1 MIRKKAQKQDVQKKV
16 YHTDRFY
23 QPITT
28 PKIEITNSTFK
39 HVQDILQKE
48 ITILQSYVEINQAVF
63 YVPKEQVLHA
73 LEILKSLQYNI
84 LSEMSAIDN
93 LAINGTF
100 ELFYQLT
107 SHEKSHKNCRRLR
120 VKCTLKEDESMPS
133 VSNIFACAN
142 WSERECYDMFG
153 IKFENHP
160 FLKRILMPIDW
171 VGNPLLKTYPLKG
184 DEFASWYEVDK
195 IFGKEYREIV
205 GPEQRDSARID
216 RGDSINFSRIGKE
229 VPKGATPSDMVH
241 EISYQEAQK
250 PPILQ
255 KFPNTKPK
263 VLDKR
268 V

>member
-1 MIRKKAQKQDVQKKV
+1 MIRRKAQKQDVQKKV

-28 PKIEITNSTFK
+28 PKIETINSNYK
-39 HVQDILQKE
+39 EVLESLQKE
-48 ITILQSYVEINQAVF
+48 VNILNSYVEINQAVF
-63 YVPKEQVLHA
+63 YVPKEDVCRA
-73 LEILKSLQYNI
+73 LEILKSMKYNI
-84 LSEMSAIDN
+84 MSEMSAIDN
-93 LAINGTF
+93 LASDGTF

-107 SHEKSHKNCRRLR
+107 SHEKSHKDRRRLR
-120 VKCTLKEDESMPS
+120 VKCALKENEAMPS
-133 VSNIFACAN
+133 VSGIFACAN

-153 IKFENHP
+153 IKFLNHP

-195 IFGKEYREIV
+195 IFGREYRDVV

-216 RGDSINFSRIGKE
+216 RNDSINFSRIGKE
-229 VPKGATPSDMVH
+229 VPKGATPSDVVH
-241 EISYQEAQK
+241 EISYQETNK

-255 KFPNTKPK
+255 KFPNTQPK
-263 VLDKR
+263 VREKR

>member
-1 MIRKKAQKQDVQKKV
+1 MIRKKQQKKDVQKKV

-23 QPITT
+23 QPILT
-28 PKIEITNSTFK
+28 PRISVSDSEFRIVEDALKQKLEIIS
-39 HVQDILQKE
+39 
-48 ITILQSYVEINQAVF
+48 SYVEIGQAVF
-63 YVPKEQVLHA
+63 VVRKNSVPLA
-73 LEILKSLQYNI
+73 LETLKSLGYNI
-84 LSEMSAIDN
+84 MSEMSAIDN
-93 LAINGTF
+93 LAIDGTF

-107 SHEKSHKNCRRLR
+107 SHNKSYKNRRRLR
-120 VKCTLKEDESMPS
+120 VKCKINEHDSMPS

-171 VGNPLLKTYPLKG
+171 VGFPLLKSYPLKG

-195 IFGKEYREIV
+195 IFGREYRDII
-205 GPEQRDSARID
+205 GPEQRDSARVD
-216 RGDSINFSRIGKE
+216 RSDSINFARIGKE
-229 VPKGATPSDMVH
+229 VSRGEKPSEEVH
-241 EISYQEAQK
+241 EITYQEANK

-255 KFPNTKPK
+255 RFPNSAPK

-268 V
+268 L

>member
-1 MIRKKAQKQDVQKKV
+1 MIRKRQPKKDIQKKV

-23 QPITT
+23 QPILT
-28 PKIEITNSTFK
+28 PKIPLIESEFRIVEEALTHKVEVLN
-39 HVQDILQKE
+39 
-48 ITILQSYVEINQAVF
+48 SYVEIGQAVF
-63 YVPKEQVLHA
+63 YVKKDFVPLA
-73 LEILKSLQYNI
+73 LEVLKSLKYNI
-84 LSEMSAIDN
+84 MSEMSAIDN
-93 LAINGTF
+93 IAIDGTF

-107 SHEKSHKNCRRLR
+107 SHEKSHKNRRRLR
-120 VKCTLKEDESMPS
+120 VKCKINENDSMPS
-133 VSNIFACAN
+133 VSNIFPCAN

-171 VGNPLLKTYPLKG
+171 VGFPLLKSYPLKG

-195 IFGKEYREIV
+195 IFGREYRDIV
-205 GPEQRDSARID
+205 GPEQRDSARVD
-216 RGDSINFSRIGKE
+216 RNDSINFARIGKE
-229 VPKGATPSDMVH
+229 VPKGEQPSDLVH
-241 EISYQEAQK
+241 EITYQEENK

>member
-1 MIRKKAQKQDVQKKV
+1 MIRRKAQKQDVQKKV
-16 YHTDRFY
+16 YHIDRFY

-28 PKIEITNSTFK
+28 PKIETINSNYK
-39 HVQDILQKE
+39 EVLESLQKE
-48 ITILQSYVEINQAVF
+48 VSILNSYVEINQAVF
-63 YVPKEQVLHA
+63 YVPKEEVCKT
-73 LEILKSLQYNI
+73 LEILKSMKYNI
-84 LSEMSAIDN
+84 MSEMSAIDN
-93 LAINGTF
+93 LASDGTF

-107 SHEKSHKNCRRLR
+107 SHEKSHKDRRRLR
-120 VKCTLKEDESMPS
+120 VKCALKENEAMPS
-133 VSNIFACAN
+133 VSGIFACAN

-153 IKFENHP
+153 IKFLNHP

-195 IFGKEYREIV
+195 IFGREYRDVV

-216 RGDSINFSRIGKE
+216 RNDSINFSRIGKE

-241 EISYQEAQK
+241 EISYQETNK

-255 KFPNTKPK
+255 KFPNTQPK
-263 VLDKR
+263 VREKR

>member
-1 MIRKKAQKQDVQKKV
+1 MIRRKAQKQDVQKKV

-28 PKIEITNSTFK
+28 PKIETINSNYK
-39 HVQDILQKE
+39 EVLESLQKE
-48 ITILQSYVEINQAVF
+48 VSILNSYVEINQAVF
-63 YVPKEQVLHA
+63 YVPKEDVCRA
-73 LEILKSLQYNI
+73 LEILKSMKYNI
-84 LSEMSAIDN
+84 MSEMSAIDN
-93 LAINGTF
+93 LASDGTF

-107 SHEKSHKNCRRLR
+107 SHEKSHKDRRRLR
-120 VKCTLKEDESMPS
+120 VKCALKENEAMPS
-133 VSNIFACAN
+133 VSGVFACAN
-142 WSERECYDMFG
+142 WSERECYDMFVS
-153 IKFENHP
+153 HP

-195 IFGKEYREIV
+195 IFGREYRYVV

-216 RGDSINFSRIGKE
+216 RNDSINFSRIGKE

-241 EISYQEAQK
+241 EISYQETNK

-255 KFPNTKPK
+255 KFPNTQPK
-263 VLDKR
+263 VREKR

>member
-1 MIRKKAQKQDVQKKV
+1 MIRRTAQKQDVQRKV

-23 QPITT
+23 QPIAT
-28 PKIEITNSTFK
+28 PKVETIKSNFK
-39 HVQDILQKE
+39 EVLESLQKE
-48 ITILQSYVEINQAVF
+48 VNVLNSYVEIDQAVF
-63 YVPKEQVLHA
+63 YVPKEQVLKA
-73 LEILKSLQYNI
+73 LEMLKSMKYNI

-93 LAINGTF
+93 LASDGTF

-107 SHEKSHKNCRRLR
+107 SHEKSHKGRRRLR
-120 VKCTLKEDESMPS
+120 VKCVLQENESMLS
-133 VSNIFACAN
+133 VSSVFACAN

-153 IKFENHP
+153 IKFLNHP

-195 IFGKEYREIV
+195 IFGREYRDVV

-216 RGDSINFSRIGKE
+216 RNDSINFSRIGKE
-229 VPKGATPSDMVH
+229 VPKGAAPSDVVH
-241 EISYQEAQK
+241 EISYQETNK

-255 KFPNTKPK
+255 KFPNTQPK
-263 VLDKR
+263 VREKR